1 MKLII
6 KQSLILVFSAVFAT
20 PSTMAASISDAQI
33 IKWLI
38 NPDSTNSTLDK
49 ISIEETHTI
58 KLANGEPALISGVH
72 FDDSGRNFWGGYIL
86 TRPYLKKSMFLSK
99 FGGQTN
105 EISILSKRYGAT
117 LIQLESAGS
126 GQGDI
131 DSTESIVSFKGWV
144 PQVVYSTSNFSH
156 GFGRYTADEYP
167 QKQCEERETKF
178 KFIERITAPQVIETV
193 NYYKGKCGD
202 DIALK
207 DYKTKTKTLTI
218 KLP

>member
-1 MKLII
+1 MQLII
-6 KQSLILVFSAVFAT
+6 KPRLILVLSTVFA
-20 PSTMAASISDAQI
+20 SSMTMAAAISDAQI

-49 ISIEETHTI
+49 ISIEETHAI
-58 KLANGEPALISGVH
+58 KLASGEPALISGVH

-86 TRPYLKKSMFLSK
+86 TRPHLKKSMFLSQ

-144 PQVVYSTSNFSH
+144 PQVVYSASNFSH

-167 QKQCEERETKF
+167 QKQCEEKETKF

-193 NYYKGKCGD
+193 SYYKGKCGEE
-202 DIALK
+202 IAPEN
-207 DYKTKTKTLTI
+207 YRTKTTTLTI